1 MANGRT
7 ANIEYR
13 MGEFVSACDE
23 DEPGEEHVFVE
34 LSFDKPFG

>member
-1 MANGRT
+1 
-7 ANIEYR
+7 

-23 DEPGEEHVFVE
+23 DEPEEEHVFVE